1 MMRNLINFIM
11 TLTGD
16 NDYEIYLKNF
26 TKFHKHQKSHSP
38 LSRKEF
44 FKTKLDQKWNKI
56 NRCC

>member
-1 MMRNLINFIM
+1 M